1 MNSFRTYFAPGRTKS
16 KETKKEENENI
27 QVVEGPSVAGP
38 RPLEPYPTLLPS
50 FGAGIQPPLE
60 SYAESRQRA
69 REAREAQQA
78 QESVS
83 QQSSTPQPA
92 STPEPTRQTDSTPQS
107 ESSSQSGSVPRPAP
121 INRNSI
127 FPKGDF
133 RNAHESLIDVK
144 ADVMCS
150 WLYQQQLER
159 QYATG
164 VLPGEGV
171 VVKKGKNSYT
181 CCPPRLRDMPNSLYD
196 MAMQLNVRCAMTINT
211 RVINVILSSKRTT
224 YDYIPLSDGL
234 RLQVLPS
241 LRELPYCQKHHFA
254 AFIQD
259 IQILVV
265 WDDEPKKVLARA
277 DALERQLMRMIW
289 GPGDEEDVDEEREEK
304 GEKEDGIEVDV
315 TAVDLEAAGEVE
327 QRKMKLSSAWIVAV
341 TLALCTSCMGLG
353 LRSLAYEVETDH
365 SYVRLALIAVIPVEM
380 WVGMFFFQS
389 LVTNLFQT
397 FGPISAVDKNS
408 RFYSGKPPKRLNR
421 EVERL
426 PHVTIQMPVY
436 KEGLRGVIM
445 PTVQSLKQCISTYE
459 LQGGSASIF
468 VNDDGLQLIPE
479 EEAQA
484 RRDFYEESNIGW
496 VSRPKHNPKPDDGS
510 QPFLRRGKF
519 KKASNM
525 NYAMMVSNRVEDKL
539 AQVERTEDWTQ
550 NDERIAYEK
559 CLADILQE
567 DDGRTWAE
575 GNIRIGDYIL
585 IIDSDTRVPVDCLL
599 DAVSEMEQSPQV
611 AILQFTSGVM
621 RVTTSFFEA
630 GVTWF
635 TNLIYSAITF
645 VVANGDA
652 CPFVGHNAFLRWS
665 AIQDA
670 SSYHDEDGYEKFW
683 SESHVSED
691 FDMALRL
698 QCAGYDLRFA
708 SYTGEG
714 FREGVSL
721 TVYDELARWEKYAY
735 GCNEL
740 LFHPLK
746 YWITHGPIT
755 PLFRRFIFSNIHLA
769 KKLTIFTYI
778 GTYYAIGGCW
788 ILTLMNYFLTG
799 WFFGL
804 YDKFYID
811 SFAIYVSVIVVF
823 SGFGNFA
830 LAILRYRLNQQSLL
844 AAFWSNIK
852 WIPLMTIFL
861 GGLSLHVS
869 QALLCHFFS
878 IDMTWGATAKE
889 FEEVNFLEEIP
900 RLCKRFKGTFLWCAL
915 MTALLVCGGVA
926 FPIEWRIKH
935 LASIWPLA
943 WTVGCHLMLPIALNP
958 ALMVFA
964 W

>member
-1 MNSFRTYFAPGRTKS
+1 MGFLKSYFAPGHAKGKREKGND
-16 KETKKEENENI
+16 KESAEELRENI
-27 QVVEGPSVAGP
+27 LNND
-38 RPLEPYPTLLPS
+38 PL
-50 FGAGIQPPLE
+50 
-60 SYAESRQRA
+60 
-69 REAREAQQA
+69 
-78 QESVS
+78 
-83 QQSSTPQPA
+83 
-92 STPEPTRQTDSTPQS
+92 
-107 ESSSQSGSVPRPAP
+107 PRPATLLSQGIAAP
-121 INRNSI
+121 RVPYAPSRLPQPESQSTSQPTSQLVSQSASQPVSQPVSRPPSVYPSSL
-127 FPKGDF
+127 FPTGDF
-133 RNAHESLIDVK
+133 RNARESLADVK
-144 ADVMCS
+144 GDVVCS

-164 VLPGEGV
+164 ILPGEGV
-171 VVKKGKNSYT
+171 VLKKGKNNYT
-181 CCPPRLRDMPNSLYD
+181 CCPPQLRDIPNGLYD
-196 MAMQLNVRCAMTINT
+196 MSMQLNVRCAMTVNT
-211 RVINVILSSKRTT
+211 RVINVILASRRTT
-224 YDYIPLSDGL
+224 YDYIPLSDNL

-241 LRELPYCQKHHFA
+241 MHDLPRCQKHHFA

-259 IQILVV
+259 LQILVV

-277 DALERQLMRMIW
+277 DALERQLMKMIW
-289 GPGDEEDVDEEREEK
+289 GPGDEEDAQEEEREEK
-304 GEKEDGIEVDV
+304 GEKGQGIEVDV
-315 TAVDLEAAGEVE
+315 ADVDLEAAGEAE
-327 QRKMKLSSAWIVAV
+327 KRMTKLSSACIVAV
-341 TLALCTSCMGLG
+341 TLALCMSCMGLG
-353 LRSLAYEVETDH
+353 LRSLAYEIQTDG

-380 WVGMFFFQS
+380 WVAMFFFQS
-389 LVTNLFQT
+389 MITNLFQT
-397 FGPISAVDKNS
+397 FGPISAVYKNS

-421 EVERL
+421 EVHKL

-436 KEGLRGVIM
+436 KEGLKGVIM
-445 PTVQSLKQCISTYE
+445 PTIQSLKQCISTYE
-459 LQGGSASIF
+459 LQGGSANIF
-468 VNDDGLQLIPE
+468 VNDDGLQLISE
-479 EEAQA
+479 EESRA
-484 RRDFYEESNIGW
+484 RREFYDECNIGW
-496 VSRPKHNPKPDDGS
+496 VSRPKHNPKPEDGS
-510 QPFLRRGKF
+510 RPFLRRGKF

-539 AQVERTEDWTQ
+539 VQVPRTPDWTQ
-550 NDERIAYEK
+550 AEEHAAYEQ
-559 CLADILQE
+559 CLTDVLQE
-567 DDGRTWAE
+567 DEGRTWAE

-585 IIDSDTRVPVDCLL
+585 IIDSDTRVPEDCLL

-611 AILQFTSGVM
+611 AILQFSSGVM
-621 RVTTSFFEA
+621 RVTTSFFEG

-635 TNLIYSAITF
+635 TDLIYSAITF

-652 CPFVGHNAFLRWS
+652 CPFVGHNAILRWS

-670 SSYHDEDGYEKFW
+670 ASYHDEDGYEKFW

-708 SYTGEG
+708 SYTGDG
-714 FREGVSL
+714 FQEGVSL

-740 LFHPLK
+740 MFHPFR
-746 YWITHGPIT
+746 YWLTRGPIT
-755 PLFRRFIFSNIHLA
+755 PLFRTFFFSNIHLP
-769 KKLTIFTYI
+769 KKITICTYI
-778 GTYYAIGGCW
+778 GTYYAIGACW
-788 ILTLMNYFLTG
+788 ILTLMNYFLSG

-823 SGFGNFA
+823 TGFGNFS
-830 LAILRYRLNQQSLL
+830 LAILRYRLNQQGLI

-869 QALLCHFFS
+869 QALLSHFFS

-889 FEEVNFLEEIP
+889 VEEVNFLEEIP
-900 RLCKRFKGTFLWCAL
+900 RLFRRFKGTFLWCAA
-915 MTALLVCGGVA
+915 MIALIVCGCYA
-926 FPIEWRIKH
+926 FPVEWRIVH

-943 WTVGCHLMLPIALNP
+943 WIVGCHFLLPVVLNP

>member
-1 MNSFRTYFAPGRTKS
+1 MRFLRSYLTPGQAKGEGQNSHNKKPAKGPNETVQDNPGPNAP
-16 KETKKEENENI
+16 
-27 QVVEGPSVAGP
+27 
-38 RPLEPYPTLLPS
+38 L
-50 FGAGIQPPLE
+50 
-60 SYAESRQRA
+60 
-69 REAREAQQA
+69 
-78 QESVS
+78 
-83 QQSSTPQPA
+83 STPTAALSPGVATPRGPYA
-92 STPEPTRQTDSTPQS
+92 SRA
-107 ESSSQSGSVPRPAP
+107 GS
-121 INRNSI
+121 INASSI
-127 FPKGDF
+127 FPAGDF
-133 RNAHESLIDVK
+133 RNARESILNVKSDV
-144 ADVMCS
+144 VCS

-164 VLPGEGV
+164 MLPGEGV
-171 VVKKGKNSYT
+171 ILKKGKNDYT
-181 CCPPRLRDMPNSLYD
+181 CCPPHLRDIPNGLYD
-196 MAMQLNVRCAMTINT
+196 MSMELNVRCAMTVNT
-211 RVINVILSSKRTT
+211 RVINVILASRRTT
-224 YDYIPLSDGL
+224 YEYIPLSDGL

-241 LRELPYCQKHHFA
+241 MRELPRCQKHHFA

-259 IQILVV
+259 LQILVV
-265 WDDEPKKVLARA
+265 WDDDPKKLLARA
-277 DALERQLMRMIW
+277 DVLERQLMKMIW
-289 GPGDEEDVDEEREEK
+289 GPGDEEDKQEE
-304 GEKEDGIEVDV
+304 EKEDDNEKGQGVEVGV
-315 TAVDLEAAGEVE
+315 TGVDLEAAPSEAE
-327 QRKMKLSSAWIVAV
+327 RRATKLSSSCIVSL
-341 TLALCTSCMGLG
+341 TLALCISCMGLG
-353 LRSLAYEVETDH
+353 LRSLAYEVETDG

-380 WVGMFFFQS
+380 WVALFFFQS
-389 LVTNLFQT
+389 IITNLFET

-421 EVERL
+421 EIDNL

-436 KEGLRGVIM
+436 KEGLKGVIM
-445 PTVQSLKQCISTYE
+445 PTVHSLKQCISTYE
-459 LQGGSASIF
+459 LQGGTANIF
-468 VNDDGLQLIPE
+468 VNDDGMQLISE

-484 RRDFYEESNIGW
+484 RREFYEENSIGW
-496 VSRPKHNPKPDDGS
+496 VSRPKHNPKPEDGGR
-510 QPFLRRGKF
+510 PFLRRGKF

-539 AQVERTEDWTQ
+539 VQVPRTPHWTQ
-550 NDERIAYEK
+550 ADERAAYDQ
-559 CLADILQE
+559 CLAEVLEE
-567 DDGRTWAE
+567 DEGRTWAE

-585 IIDSDTRVPVDCLL
+585 IIDSDTRVPDDCLL

-621 RVTTSFFEA
+621 RVTTSFFEG

-645 VVANGDA
+645 MVANGDA
-652 CPFVGHNAFLRWS
+652 CPFVGHNAILRWS

-670 SSYHDEDGYEKFW
+670 VSYHDEDGYEKFW

-714 FREGVSL
+714 FQEGVSL

-740 LFHPLK
+740 LFHPLR
-746 YWITHGPIT
+746 YWLTRGPIT
-755 PLFRRFIFSNIHLA
+755 PLFRKFIFSNIHLP
-769 KKLTIFTYI
+769 KKLTICTYI
-778 GTYYAIGGCW
+778 GTYYAIGACW
-788 ILTLMNYFLTG
+788 ILTLMNYFLSG

-823 SGFGNFA
+823 TGFGNFS
-830 LAILRYRLNQQSLL
+830 LAVLRYRLNQQSLI

-869 QALLCHFFS
+869 QALLSHFFS

-900 RLCKRFKGTFLWCAL
+900 RILRRFKGTFLWCAI
-915 MTALLVCGGVA
+915 MTALLICGYFV
-926 FPIEWRIKH
+926 FPIQWRIIH
-935 LASIWPLA
+935 LASIWPLG
-943 WTVGCHLMLPIALNP
+943 WIVGCHFLLPVVLNP